1 MQKPAGASLMDAF
14 PEPPFHL
21 LITTPLAILIFYVI
35 YIPYF
40 VKDRLKK

>member
-1 MQKPAGASLMDAF
+1 MQKPAGASLMDSF

-21 LITTPLAILIFYVI
+21 LVITPLAILMFCLV

-40 VKDRLKK
+40 IKDIIKK